1 MRRRAGSVQLVV
13 RGEVV
18 ALPLKG
24 VIDLAAERARL
35 AKEMQKADADIA
47 RSDAKL
53 NNPKFVERAAEEVVD
68 EEKEKRE
75 RGGRAQSED
84 RRGAGAAQERN
95 VTLTGPGAGAVSIGK
110 IRGDGMRGVI
120 SGIVPDGTYGQIAAD
135 DGQRYSYWSTEV
147 RNGQAR
153 VGQTVEFQMWE
164 GQPVDIFVVNNRAA
178 AECCTAATCR
188 CAAAEVLSLPPRL
201 PAATPCRQAMPR
213 PWTGSAGA
221 RSGRDYWIKLFT
233 SPSGRIS
240 RKQFWLHGV
249 LPIVVAS
256 IVLGWIPIIG
266 QILSLA
272 FLWGSICI
280 AFKRFHDLGYPGW
293 YSLVYLIPMLAAAIV
308 LGVGFAVTTF
318 LSLAWL
324 LAEILWGIGALI
336 ALAQLIFVYIRV
348 GQEGPNELRARSAGD
363 LIGVSRFAL
372 APEIDGS
379 AKRLAQ
385 KPRALQPEAPRVLD
399 RLGDADARADGDLRR
414 VLARAQLERRP
425 VERQAVVAVGDAERL
440 AQFARP
446 RAQRPLVRQAAPSP
460 HGSNSLRR
468 LERPDQHGAG
478 AAFFLADEIEAPV
491 DAVGAVDVGVAGRP
505 EHHRIALGRTVIGM
519 RRRIGVVIGLDL
531 DDQPADAVNQ

>member
-1 MRRRAGSVQLVV
+1 
-13 RGEVV
+13 
-18 ALPLKG
+18 
-24 VIDLAAERARL
+24 
-35 AKEMQKADADIA
+35 
-47 RSDAKL
+47 
-53 NNPKFVERAAEEVVD
+53 
-68 EEKEKRE
+68 
-75 RGGRAQSED
+75 
-84 RRGAGAAQERN
+84 
-95 VTLTGPGAGAVSIGK
+95 
-110 IRGDGMRGVI
+110 MRGVI

-164 GQPVDIFVVNNRAA
+164 GQPVDIFAVNNPSPPNAAPPQRAA
-178 AECCTAATCR
+178 VPQQRSYASAAPAGR
-188 CAAAEVLSLPPRL
+188 NAMPAGYAAAMDGIS
-201 PAATPCRQAMPR
+201 
-213 PWTGSAGA
+213 GGA
-221 RSGRDYWIKLFT
+221 LGRDYWIKLFT

-348 GQEGPNELRARSAGD
+348 GQEGPNNYGPD
-363 LIGVSRFAL
+363 PL
-372 APEIDGS
+372 AI
-379 AKRLAQ
+379 
-385 KPRALQPEAPRVLD
+385 
-399 RLGDADARADGDLRR
+399 
-414 VLARAQLERRP
+414 
-425 VERQAVVAVGDAERL
+425 
-440 AQFARP
+440 
-446 RAQRPLVRQAAPSP
+446 
-460 HGSNSLRR
+460 
-468 LERPDQHGAG
+468 
-478 AAFFLADEIEAPV
+478 
-491 DAVGAVDVGVAGRP
+491 
-505 EHHRIALGRTVIGM
+505 
-519 RRRIGVVIGLDL
+519 
-531 DDQPADAVNQ
+531 